1 MAKTIRELTAD
12 LLAAPSA
19 CKEVK
24 EAAQNYLDAAGKE
37 GEAAAAKAY
46 VAELEADIMPI
57 DGLISF
63 AGSDM
68 GAKVF
73 GADGA
78 KNILAHAKERKAKTG
93 ENAPCCLLRS
103 LSTGFLPYAQY
114 YSRSPGSLHS
124 GYSW

>member
-24 EAAQNYLDAAGKE
+24 EAAQNYLDAGGKE

-78 KNILAHAKERKAKTG
+78 KNILAHAKERKAAGAKYCDCPACAAC
-93 ENAPCCLLRS
+93 EALLDQKDKI
-103 LSTGFLPYAQY
+103 LK
-114 YSRSPGSLHS
+114 
-124 GYSW
+124 